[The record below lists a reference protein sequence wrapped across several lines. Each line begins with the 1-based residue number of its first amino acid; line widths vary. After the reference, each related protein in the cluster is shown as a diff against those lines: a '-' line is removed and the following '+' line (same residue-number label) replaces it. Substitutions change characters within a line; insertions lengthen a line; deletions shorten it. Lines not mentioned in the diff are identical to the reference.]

1 MNTELLG
8 VLVIFLLT
16 LALAWPLGHY
26 IARVYSGERTW
37 TDPIFGPIERLFFR
51 VSGIDPNH
59 EMTWVEHLKALL
71 TINLIWFLM
80 TMFVLM
86 NMGWL
91 PLNPDGNPS
100 MSPDLAFN
108 TTISFVVN
116 CNLQHYS
123 GETGLSYLGQ
133 IWLMFLQ
140 FVSAATGL
148 AAAAVL
154 FNALKTR
161 TTTPLQGLGL
171 GSGVRVGLGNF
182 YNYFLKSSTRILLP
196 LSILVTIIL
205 MLNGSPMT
213 FEGKDTMVG
222 LQGDTVQVSR
232 GPVAAFV
239 AIKHIGTNGGGFF
252 GANSAHP
259 LENPN
264 YLTSLLE
271 LFAQFIIPAAMV
283 FAFGFYLRRRK
294 LALMIF
300 GVMTIGFLMLVIPN
314 IVFEMKGNPAFSAMG
329 VDQSLGAMEGKEIR
343 FGAAM
348 SGYWSILTTVISTGS
363 VNAMHD
369 STMPLSGMNELL
381 AMMVNAFYGGCG
393 VGLLNFFVYLIIAVF
408 IAGLMV
414 GRTPEFLGKK
424 VEAREVKIA
433 MITALL
439 SPLLIMGGTA
449 MAAWAQVQDP
459 TLPWLNNPG
468 FHGFSE
474 MLYEMTSSNANNGSG
489 FEGLGDNNPFWN
501 ISTGIVLILG
511 RFIPIIGPIAIAGL
525 LASKKYIPES
535 AGTLKTDTTTFGVM
549 VFSVIAILTALSYF
563 PALAL
568 GPIAE
573 YFSM

>member
-8 VLVIFLLT
+8 ILAIFLLT
-16 LALAWPLGHY
+16 LIVAWPLGHY
-26 IARVYSGERTW
+26 ISRIFGGERSW
-37 TDPIFGPIERLFFR
+37 TDPIFGPIERLFFQL
-51 VSGIDPNH
+51 SGIDATR
-59 EMTWVEHLKALL
+59 EMSWQEHLKALL
-71 TINLIWFLM
+71 SINLIWFLM
-80 TMFVLM
+80 SMLVLM
-86 NMGWL
+86 NMNWL

-108 TTISFVVN
+108 TAISFVVN

-123 GETGLSYLGQ
+123 GESGLSYLGQ
-133 IWLMFLQ
+133 LWLMFLQ

-148 AAAAVL
+148 ATAAVL
-154 FNALKTR
+154 FNALRTR
-161 TTTPLQGLGL
+161 TTAFTPGTA
-171 GSGVRVGLGNF
+171 VGLGNF
-182 YNYFLKSSTRILLP
+182 YNYFLKSNTRILLP
-196 LSILVTIIL
+196 LSILITVIL
-205 MLNGSPMT
+205 MLNGTPMT
-213 FEGKDTMVG
+213 FKGKDTIVG

-259 LENPN
+259 LENPS
-264 YLTSLLE
+264 YLTALVE
-271 LFAQFIIPAAMV
+271 LFAQFILPAALV

-300 GVMTIGFLMLVIPN
+300 GVMTLGFLLLAIPN
-314 IVFEMKGNPAFSAMG
+314 IIFEMKGNPAITAMG

-343 FGAAM
+343 FGAGLSA
-348 SGYWSILTTVISTGS
+348 YWSILTTVISTGS

-381 AMMVNAFYGGCG
+381 AMMVNGFYGGCG
-393 VGLLNFFVYLIIAVF
+393 VGLLNFFIYLIIAVF

-414 GRTPEFLGKK
+414 GRTPELLGKK

-433 MITALL
+433 MLTALL

-449 MAAWAQVQDP
+449 LAAWAQVNDP
-459 TLPWLNNPG
+459 NLSWLNNPG

-474 MLYEMTSSNANNGSG
+474 MLYEMTSANANNGSG

-501 ISTGIVLILG
+501 ISTGVLLFLG
-511 RFIPIIGPIAIAGL
+511 RFIPIIGPLAIAGL

-535 AGTLKTDTTTFGVM
+535 AGTLKTDTGTFGAM
-549 VFSVIAILTALSYF
+549 VFSVIVILTALSYF

-573 YFSM
+573 YFST